1 MESSRN
7 RTVYRSCEP
16 VVDTRFDSGG
26 RAPIAKVL
34 VEALAEV
41 EGVPAT
47 EIPPLFETI
56 DVDALERL
64 FERGEQL
71 AEAETILSFRYGK
84 WNVFVHADGRIR
96 VCDGTRLTALTPVFD
111 DA

>member
-1 MESSRN
+1 MGSSRI

-16 VVDTRFDSGG
+16 VVDTWFDSG
-26 RAPIAKVL
+26 RTASIA
-34 VEALAEV
+34 EALAEALARA
-41 EGVPAT
+41 EGVPVT
-47 EIPPLFETI
+47 DIPPLFETI
-56 DVDALERL
+56 DVDALDHL

-71 AEAETILSFRYGK
+71 AAAETILSFRYGK

-111 DA
+111 DE